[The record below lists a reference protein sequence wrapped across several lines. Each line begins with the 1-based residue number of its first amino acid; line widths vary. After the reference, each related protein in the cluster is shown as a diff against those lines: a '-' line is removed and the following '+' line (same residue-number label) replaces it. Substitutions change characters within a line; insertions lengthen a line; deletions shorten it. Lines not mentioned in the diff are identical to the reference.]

1 MSRRRGTLTLRR
13 EDGRVI
19 CETCTVADTTMRRLR
34 GLLGRSGL
42 RGGEGIV
49 LRPAWSIHTGFMR
62 FPIDVVFL
70 DPDLTVIHIA
80 HALSP
85 WKTASIRGA
94 REIVELPA
102 GECERRGLEIG
113 DRVAWASLASE
124 LADGTPPPPLHELA
138 SARVVVATRDRR
150 FSKLM
155 RFLLDRHGITADT
168 SSGADLV
175 AVIEQKRADV
185 VVLDAS
191 ESLLVAARAVAAAK
205 ALHPRV
211 EIVVVSEGGRA
222 EDGTDFTVHDK
233 WEGMDQVVERVA
245 EALGIPSAA

>member
-1 MSRRRGTLTLRR
+1 MLRR
-13 EDGRVI
+13 EDGLVI
-19 CETCTVADTTMRRLR
+19 CDTCQVADTSFRRIR

-42 RGGEGIV
+42 RAGEGIV
-49 LRPAWSIHTGFMR
+49 LRPSWSIHTGFMR

-70 DPDLTVIHIA
+70 DPDQTVIHIEPNMR
-80 HALSP
+80 P
-85 WKTASIRGA
+85 WRTATLRGA
-94 REIVELPA
+94 REIVELVA
-102 GECERRGLEIG
+102 GECERRGLEVG

-124 LADGTPPPPLHELA
+124 GFDGGPPPFRHLGGG
-138 SARVVVATRDRR
+138 RVVVATRDRR

-191 ESLLVAARAVAAAK
+191 ESLLAAARAVAAAK

-211 EIVVVSEGGRA
+211 EIVVVAEGGRA

-233 WEGMDQVVERVA
+233 WEAMDQVVERVA

>member
-1 MSRRRGTLTLRR
+1 MARRRGTLTLRR

-19 CETCTVADTTMRRLR
+19 CETCIVADTALRRVR

-70 DPDLTVIHIA
+70 DPDLTVIHID
-80 HALSP
+80 HALVP
-85 WKTASIRGA
+85 WKTSSVRGA

-102 GECERRGLEIG
+102 GECERRGLEVG

-124 LADGTPPPPLHELA
+124 LADGAPPPAHELGGG
-138 SARVVVATRDRR
+138 RVVVATRDRR

-155 RFLLDRHGITADT
+155 RFLLDRHGIEADT
-168 SSGADLV
+168 SNSADLV
-175 AVIEQKRADV
+175 AVIEQKGADV
-185 VVLDAS
+185 VILDAS
-191 ESLLVAARAVAAAK
+191 DSLVVAARAVAAAK

-211 EIVVVSEGGRA
+211 EIVVVAENGARDGGA
-222 EDGTDFTVHDK
+222 DFAVHDK
-233 WEGMDQVVERVA
+233 WDGMDGVVERVSA
-245 EALGIPSAA
+245 SLGLSSAV